1 MGAKFTALATAT
13 ATVNKYGTPCKKDV
27 DCTNGTAKYGIAGV
41 STAIAITGTG
51 NIAKSCCMYYEPTK
65 KASGTTAQIAVS
77 TASNTSLNQS
87 YGLTST
93 VGEYNLYCNTD
104 FPSLITSFKTTTSYA
119 SYDSKTG
126 LVVGLAANGASE
138 AKFYCDGGAQAVA
151 FATLA
156 VAAASISMY

>member
-1 MGAKFTALATAT
+1 MGAKFTALTTST
-13 ATVNKYGTPCKKDV
+13 ATVNKYGRACKTDV
-27 DCTNGTAKYGIAGV
+27 ECTNGTLKYGV
-41 STAIAITGTG
+41 SNTTATAITVAAD
-51 NIAKSCCMYYEPTK
+51 IAKSCCMYYEPTK

-77 TASNTSLNQS
+77 TASNTSLNES